1 MDTWRLSE
9 EKCVGVDISS
19 NRIEMYELYLH
30 SGEDVTRLHRLLSQ
44 YESWEVEYGGQYLN
58 ILGSDD
64 WALFNKYFKNVNFNF
79 DWDHDYS
86 V

>member
-30 SGEDVTRLHRLLSQ
+30 SGEDVTRLHHLVSQ

-58 ILGSDD
+58 KLGSDD
-64 WALFNKYFKNVNFNF
+64 GALFNKYFKNVNFDF

-86 V
+86 D